1 MWSRGSFALM
11 RVAILSDTHIPSRAR
26 TLPEWVGEEI
36 EQADHTIH
44 AGDFDSPD
52 AFETITELA
61 EPLSAVEG
69 NMDRRLD
76 LPAVET
82 VDIGGVRFVV
92 THGTGSIEEYETRV
106 ATTVTEH
113 ADGPTVGVCGHT
125 HELMD
130 TTVEGV
136 RLLNPGSATGASP
149 ASVTSMLVTDV
160 DNGELDVTV
169 HEK

>member
-1 MWSRGSFALM
+1 M
-11 RVAILSDTHIPSRAR
+11 RVAILSDTHIPSRER
-26 TLPEWVGEEI
+26 TLPEWVCEEI

-52 AFETITELA
+52 AFETISELTA
-61 EPLSAVEG
+61 SLTAVRG

-76 LPAVET
+76 LQTVET
-82 VDIGGVRFVV
+82 VDIEGIRFVV

-113 ADGPTVGVCGHT
+113 ADGPTVGVSGHT
-125 HELMD
+125 HQLMD

-149 ASVTSMLVTDV
+149 ASVTSMLIADV
-160 DNGELDVTV
+160 ADGALDVTV
-169 HEK
+169 REE